1 MSRNSEHHRCEV
13 LVVGSGPGGSVTAW
27 TLSSHGKDVLLIEEG
42 AHRKLD
48 SCRPFGIDEMLQKY
62 RAAGLNPALGTPSI
76 PFVEGCCVG
85 GGSEINSGMYHR
97 TPSDALD
104 RWSERYR
111 VRYLSEADLRPH
123 FEACESA
130 LGVRLNPGKPLPAAA
145 KMKFGADA
153 LDWKSREIP
162 RFVKYCDSPSPD
174 TRARGTR
181 QSMTETLIPR
191 ALSLGCRL
199 LPGVRAQFVERESG
213 RWKLSATRAGAAV
226 TIETDAIFVCGGA
239 VQTPALLRRSGIR
252 KNIGNSLALHPTIK
266 VVAVFNEEV
275 NEFWSDIPSQQVTE
289 FSPEICMGCSISSL
303 PHIALAMADHPDANL
318 DFRQIWRRVA
328 IYYAM
333 IPGPASGLVRNVPF
347 SADPLVRYH
356 LGSSELHSLASA
368 LRYLCRLLFAAG
380 ATHLYPSIYG
390 FPVLQNEDDLSRI
403 PSELP
408 RNSTNLMTIHLF
420 SSCPMG
426 EALKRCAVDSFGQVH
441 GHRDLFV
448 NDASVLCTAPGV
460 NPQGSIMAIAR
471 RNALHF
477 VNAL

>member
-1 MSRNSEHHRCEV
+1 MSRNSEYHRCEV

-62 RAAGLNPALGTPSI
+62 RAAGLNPALGSPTI

-85 GGSEINSGMYHR
+85 GGSEINSGLYHR
-97 TPSDALD
+97 TPSEALD

-111 VRYLSEADLRPH
+111 VRYLSEADLQTH

-130 LGVRLNPGKPLPAAA
+130 LGVGLNPGKPLPAAC
-145 KMKFGADA
+145 KMKLGADA
-153 LDWKSREIP
+153 LGWKSREIP
-162 RFVKYCDSPSPD
+162 RFFKYCGSASPD
-174 TRARGTR
+174 MPAHGIR

-191 ALSLGCRL
+191 ALNSGCRL
-199 LPGVRAQFVERESG
+199 LPGVRAQFIKRQNG
-213 RWKLSATRAGAAV
+213 RWKLSAIRAGNAV
-226 TIETDAIFVCGGA
+226 TIEADAVFVCGGA

-266 VVAVFNEEV
+266 VVAVFDEEV
-275 NEFWSDIPSQQVTE
+275 NAICADIPSQQVTE

-318 DFRQIWRRVA
+318 DFRQIWRRMA

-333 IPGPASGLVRNVPF
+333 IPGPTSGQVRNVPF
-347 SADPLVRYH
+347 SADPLVRYR
-356 LGSSELHSLASA
+356 LGSSELKSLANA
-368 LRYLCRLLFAAG
+368 VRYLCRLLFAAG
-380 ATHLYPSIYG
+380 ARQLYPSIHG
-390 FPVLQNEDDLSRI
+390 FPALQNEDDLSRI
-403 PSELP
+403 PAELP
-408 RNSTNLMTIHLF
+408 RHSTNLMTIHLF

-426 EALKRCAVDSFGQVH
+426 EALDRCAVDSFGQVH
-441 GHRDLFV
+441 GHPNLFV

-477 VNAL
+477 INAL

>member
-1 MSRNSEHHRCEV
+1 VSRSSEYHRCEV

-27 TLSSHGKDVLLIEEG
+27 TLSSHGKDVLLVEEG

-48 SCRPFGIDEMLQKY
+48 SCRPFGIDEMLHKY
-62 RAAGLNPALGTPSI
+62 RAAGLNPALGTPTI

-85 GGSEINSGMYHR
+85 GGSEINSGLYHR
-97 TPSDALD
+97 TPSDVLD

-111 VRYLSEADLRPH
+111 VRSLSEADLRPH

-145 KMKFGADA
+145 KMRVGADA
-153 LDWKSREIP
+153 LGWKNREIP
-162 RFVKYCDSPSPD
+162 RFVRYEDSLSPD
-174 TRARGTR
+174 TSARGTR
-181 QSMTETLIPR
+181 QSMTETLIPC
-191 ALSLGCRL
+191 ALGFGCRL
-199 LPGVRAQFVERESG
+199 LPGVRAQSAMHENG
-213 RWKLSATRAGAAV
+213 RWKLSATRAGNEV
-226 TIETDAIFVCGGA
+226 TIEADSVFVCGGA
-239 VQTPALLRRSGIR
+239 VQTPALLRRSGIC
-252 KNIGNSLALHPTIK
+252 KNIGNSLAVHPTIK

-275 NEFWSDIPSQQVTE
+275 NALCGDVPSRQVTE

-318 DFRQIWRRVA
+318 DFRRIWRRMA

-333 IPGPASGLVRNVPF
+333 IPGPTSGVVRNVPF
-347 SADPLVRYH
+347 SANPLVRYR
-356 LGSSELHSLASA
+356 LGGSELRSLADA
-368 LRYLCRLLFAAG
+368 LRYLCRLLLAAG
-380 ATHLYPSIYG
+380 ATHLFPSIYG
-390 FPVLQNEDDLSRI
+390 FPALQSEDDLSRI
-403 PSELP
+403 PAELP
-408 RNSTNLMTIHLF
+408 RHSTNLMTIHLF

-426 EALKRCAVDSFGQVH
+426 EALERCAVDSFGLVH
-441 GHRDLFV
+441 GQPNLFV

-477 VNAL
+477 LNAL

>member
-13 LVVGSGPGGSVTAW
+13 LIVGSGPGGSVTAW
-27 TLSSHGKDVLLIEEG
+27 TLSSQGKDVLLIEEG

-48 SCRPFGIDEMLQKY
+48 SCRPFGMDEMLQKY
-62 RAAGLNPALGTPSI
+62 RAAGLNPAFGAPTI

-85 GGSEINSGMYHR
+85 GGSEINSGLYHR
-97 TPSDALD
+97 TPSHALD

-111 VRYLSEADLRPH
+111 VQCLSEADLRPH

-145 KMKFGADA
+145 KMRLGANV
-153 LDWKSREIP
+153 LGWKSREVP
-162 RFVKYCDSPSPD
+162 RFFKYCGSPSPD
-174 TRARGTR
+174 ASARGTR

-191 ALSLGCRL
+191 ALSSGCRL
-199 LPGVRAQFVERESG
+199 LSGVRAQHVKRENG
-213 RWKLSATRAGAAV
+213 RWKLSATRSGNAV
-226 TIETDAIFVCGGA
+226 TIDADAVFVCGGA
-239 VQTPALLRRSGIR
+239 VQTPALLRRSGIL

-266 VVAVFNEEV
+266 VVAIFDEEV
-275 NEFWSDIPSQQVTE
+275 NELCTDIPSQQVTE

-318 DFRQIWRRVA
+318 DFRRIWRRMA

-333 IPGPASGLVRNVPF
+333 IPGPPSGLVRNVPF
-347 SADPLVRYH
+347 SADPVVRYR
-356 LGSSELHSLASA
+356 LGSSELQSLAKA
-368 LRYLCRLLFAAG
+368 LRFLCRLLLAAG
-380 ATHLYPSIYG
+380 ATQLYPSIYG
-390 FPVLQNEDDLSRI
+390 FPALQHEDDLSRI
-403 PSELP
+403 PEELP
-408 RNSTNLMTIHLF
+408 RHSTNLMTIHLF

-426 EALKRCAVDSFGQVH
+426 DDLQRCAVDSFGQVH
-441 GHRDLFV
+441 GLANLFV